1 MRTLL
6 ATLLLCAIVSLAAAA
21 EIKGNVPFVFDGNI
35 FDIVT
40 DRVRVRI
47 RVCGIDIPESGA
59 PGSIEAKQFLEELI
73 LNKEVR
79 CIRAGDGSICDG
91 RSRAK
96 DRDRVVAQCFV
107 GDDDIGLSMVK
118 MRLACDWPYFSGG
131 HYKKLVPDACVQ
143 EKVPPR

>member
-21 EIKGNVPFVFDGNI
+21 EIKGNVPFVFDGTI

-40 DRVRVRI
+40 DQVRARI

-79 CIRAGDGSICDG
+79 VSERETAVSATVG
-91 RSRAK
+91 RGQRIAT
-96 DRDRVVAQCFV
+96 A
-107 GDDDIGLSMVK
+107 
-118 MRLACDWPYFSGG
+118 
-131 HYKKLVPDACVQ
+131 
-143 EKVPPR
+143 